1 MEKKVLSF
9 EDFSAKKSDLGYNN
23 AEKETSTESQN
34 ESHEHEKNYMFFQ
47 NLSTIKHYLEEI
59 LAMDKNAVDSILS
72 NGHDWASDHLATAK
86 DDIEEVCNFVRNEIE
101 MNGTPD
107 MTAPEIQDEPEIS
120 TDLEMIETPDS
131 EESKVETEIEDEED
145 DNEEEEEEY
154 EENEEAEEG
163 EEDEE

>member
-23 AEKETSTESQN
+23 TGKEIQTNAQN
-34 ESHEHEKNYMFFQ
+34 ESHEQEKNYMFFQ
-47 NLSTIKHYLEEI
+47 NLNTVKHYLEEI
-59 LAMDKNAVDSILS
+59 MAMDKNSVDSILS

-86 DDIEEVCNFVRNEIE
+86 DDIEEVCNFIRNEVE
-101 MNGTPD
+101 MNGAHS
-107 MTAPEIQDEPEIS
+107 MEAPEIQDEPEIS

-131 EESKVETEIEDEED
+131 EESRVETEIEDEED

-154 EENEEAEEG
+154 EENEEAEE